1 MFLIKLARY
10 MFDNYLNLQKK
21 ERRLR
26 KKKEGRLPRLKS
38 LQHLAEVL
46 AAGRQDKWVGSGER
60 VIRSLGK
67 NIQTGFTW
75 ATDLQH
81 SEWHLLSLNYP
92 DVGKSQL
99 LLMKGSKKFT
109 ERDFGQRQWM
119 WDLNGCWQ
127 RVRLWS
133 TSART
138 FSCRAK
144 FSWCRSH
151 LKATVIMEMF
161 IQEFF
166 AITLSRIDYQYY
178 FFLNLVV
185 LHELVL

>member
-1 MFLIKLARY
+1 

-60 VIRSLGK
+60 VIKSLGK

-81 SEWHLLSLNYP
+81 SEWHLLSLSYP
-92 DVGKSQL
+92 DVEKFQL
-99 LLMKGSKKFT
+99 LVNVRFGWPLTASKIVIHLSKNLQLQGKVFLVSFPPESKF
-109 ERDFGQRQWM
+109 
-119 WDLNGCWQ
+119 
-127 RVRLWS
+127 
-133 TSART
+133 
-138 FSCRAK
+138 
-144 FSWCRSH
+144 
-151 LKATVIMEMF
+151 MEMF
-161 IQEFF
+161 IHDFFF
-166 AITLSRIDYQYY
+166 ATTLSKINYLDLKQYI
-178 FFLNLVV
+178 LL
-185 LHELVL
+185 